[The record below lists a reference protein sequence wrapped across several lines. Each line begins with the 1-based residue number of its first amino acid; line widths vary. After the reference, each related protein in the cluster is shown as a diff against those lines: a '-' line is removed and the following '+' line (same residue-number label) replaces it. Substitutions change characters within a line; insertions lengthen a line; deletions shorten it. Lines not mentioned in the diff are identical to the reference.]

1 MYGSLFQLETLLSS
15 FKPLSM
21 SKAVYIVSA
30 ARTPIGSFN
39 GSLASVTAPQLGA
52 IAIREALNRSGING
66 DQVQEVF
73 MGNVVSA
80 NIGQAPAQ
88 QASIYAGIPTTV
100 NCTTVNKVCASGMKS
115 IMLGA
120 QTIMSGDNDIV
131 IAGGMESMSN
141 IPYYLEKA
149 RSGYRL
155 GHDKIIDGII
165 RDGLWDPYSDYH
177 MGNAGELCNTTH
189 SISREEQDYY
199 ARESYSRA
207 QRAADAG
214 WFKNEIVPV
223 DTGGKTPVTVS
234 EDEEYKKVN
243 FDKMGALK
251 PAFTKEGSITAA
263 NASKINDGA
272 AAVVLMS
279 EEKVQELG
287 LKPLARIIS
296 FADAS
301 QAPEWFTTTPVKAM
315 QKALDKSGL
324 SIADIDFFE
333 VNEAFSCVAIINAK
347 ELNIPLNKLNL
358 WGGAVA
364 LGHPIG
370 CSGARITVTLSSILQ
385 QQTGRYGM
393 AGICNGGGGAS
404 AIIIERV

>member
-1 MYGSLFQLETLLSS
+1 
-15 FKPLSM
+15 M
-21 SKAVYIVSA
+21 SKTVYIVSA
-30 ARTPIGSFN
+30 ARTPVGSLS
-39 GSLASVTAPQLGA
+39 GALASVQAPQLGA
-52 IAIREALNRSGING
+52 IAIKAAIERAGIKPE
-66 DQVQEVF
+66 QVEEVY

-100 NCTTVNKVCASGMKS
+100 NCTTVNKVCASGMKA

-120 QTIMSGDNDIV
+120 QSILLGDNEIV
-131 IAGGMESMSN
+131 VAGGMESMSN

-149 RSGYRL
+149 RTGYRL

-165 RDGLWDPYSDYH
+165 RDGLWDPYKDYH
-177 MGNAGELCNTTH
+177 MGNAGELCSTTYK
-189 SISREEQDYY
+189 ITREDQDNF
-199 ARESYSRA
+199 AKESYT
-207 QRAADAG
+207 RAAKA
-214 WFKNEIVPV
+214 WEHEYFKNEIVPV
-223 DTGGKTPVTVS
+223 EVAGKTTVTVS
-234 EDEEYKKVN
+234 EDEDYKKAN
-243 FDKMGALK
+243 FDKMGSLK
-251 PAFTKEGSITAA
+251 PAFTKDGTITAA

-279 EEKVQELG
+279 EEKVKELG
-287 LKPLARIIS
+287 VKPLAKIIS

-301 QAPEWFTTTPVKAM
+301 QAPEWFTTTPIKAM

-324 SIADIDFFE
+324 KISDIDFFE

-347 ELNIPLNKLNL
+347 ELNIPTDKLNV

-370 CSGARITVTLSSILQ
+370 CSGARITITLTSILQ
-385 QQTGRYGM
+385 QNNGRYGM

-404 AIIIERV
+404 AIIIERTPA